1 MNLQEPIEFSFI
13 LQTIGVLIGI
23 SLLGV
28 FLVNNKK
35 NLKNS

>member
-13 LQTIGVLIGI
+13 LQTIGIIVGI
-23 SLLGV
+23 SLIGV

>member
-13 LQTIGVLIGI
+13 LQTIGVLVGI

-35 NLKNS
+35 NLKDS